1 MHNERTDRPII
12 RADVFEMPDTMQP
25 SSHAN
30 HTESTAGD
38 PAASTRGSLT
48 TLDDSMPSP
57 VSPGGF
63 HGIASNIALPAVL
76 IIAAVGI
83 GAILLETPPEVA
95 KSAPEKL
102 AAVVGVRDLVANDT
116 SVFIEAFGTVI
127 PAREIRIMP
136 EVSGRL
142 VELNRKLITGGLIAE
157 GEQLIKIDPAD
168 YDIAVA
174 QAEADLDVARHEAPR
189 IRASIEALKG
199 RGKQMDVEIAYLQ
212 WNADRLGQLA
222 ERNTAAQSEA
232 RDAKTKLDS
241 QIAARR
247 SLDAEIAEREKA
259 AEAAVA
265 QARVAE
271 RRLESAELMRTR
283 TVVNAPFDA
292 IVISENVENGQL
304 VNPQSTVATL
314 AATDIFWAE
323 ASIPVD
329 QLRDIRFAVE
339 TETDPSRVEIVMS
352 TGGEDI
358 AREGVALR
366 PLGNLDPQGR
376 MARVLVSIHD
386 PLGLAENVSAAARRV
401 LLGSYVRLKIDAG
414 ILKNVYSI
422 PRKALRENN
431 RIWVRDADGNLAI
444 RPVKIL
450 WRRHEDVLVQN
461 GFHAGDQLVDTHLAS
476 VVPGMPLNVR
486 DDTGPRVSADAG
498 ANLNTNGLTGAAP

>member
-1 MHNERTDRPII
+1 MQHPSPSNHATTPDSPPATD
-12 RADVFEMPDTMQP
+12 
-25 SSHAN
+25 AN
-30 HTESTAGD
+30 VSGE
-38 PAASTRGSLT
+38 
-48 TLDDSMPSP
+48 DSAHSP
-57 VSPGGF
+57 VSPKGL
-63 HGIASNIALPAVL
+63 HGVASNVALPLLL
-76 IIAAVGI
+76 IIAAVAI

-102 AAVVGVRDLVANDT
+102 AAVVGVRGLIAKDT
-116 SVFIEAFGTVI
+116 TVYIDAFGTVI

-136 EVSGRL
+136 EVSGRV
-142 VELNRKLITGGLIAE
+142 VELNPRLIAGGLISE

-174 QAEADLDVARHEAPR
+174 QAEADLDVAKHEAPR
-189 IRASIEALKG
+189 IRASIEALRG

-232 RDAKTKLDS
+232 RDARTKLDS

-271 RRLESAELMRTR
+271 RRLESAELMRAR
-283 TVVNAPFDA
+283 TVVIAPFDA
-292 IVISENVENGQL
+292 IVISENVEAGQL
-304 VNPQSTVATL
+304 VGPQSIVATL
-314 AATDIFWAE
+314 AATDVFWAE

-339 TETDPSRVEIVMS
+339 SETDPSRVDIIMS

-386 PLGLAENVSAAARRV
+386 PLGLAESVSAAARRI
-401 LLGSYVRLKIDAG
+401 LLGSYVRLRIDAG
-414 ILKNVYSI
+414 VLKSVYSI
-422 PRKALRENN
+422 PRKALRENH

-450 WRRHEDVLVQN
+450 WRRHDDVLVSN
-461 GFHAGDQLVDTHLAS
+461 GFQAGDQLVDTHLAS

-486 DDTGPRVSADAG
+486 DDAAPTSSADVESANSPSAG
-498 ANLNTNGLTGAAP
+498 GAD